1 MNFEHCSCAS
11 LDAFQHSGKTRD
23 LCISKQRTTA
33 LNASI
38 TEQAQMLERKA
49 PRCKVHLGEACGKA
63 CFTYEY
69 CAHISTGSHQLSP
82 SPIDM
87 PI

>member
-1 MNFEHCSCAS
+1 M
-11 LDAFQHSGKTRD
+11 
-23 LCISKQRTTA
+23 

-63 CFTYEY
+63 CLVWEPLTIE
-69 CAHISTGSHQLSP
+69 ATIGTHTSIVHISALEAMNCHPHQLICPFESTVRVNVAK
-82 SPIDM
+82 
-87 PI
+87 